1 MAEAYR
7 LSHKNTPEANGT
19 VLGRAASP
27 TSVLYAMLAALKPQ
41 ISTGGATVLFAI
53 LMRVVPLGVKPMAVL
68 NAYNDAGYAAWSPS
82 CDIGYFAKWT
92 YEASLP
98 HAPHVEALQGV
109 GDVKLG
115 IQFRPMRCTT
125 LASPHLLPWLFTK
138 GARTEGLPLR
148 PINGRLVILPEGVW
162 TIPQVPTAHPQIHCC
177 VAAV

>member
-1 MAEAYR
+1 M
-7 LSHKNTPEANGT
+7 
-19 VLGRAASP
+19 LGRAASP

-98 HAPHVEALQGV
+98 HAPHVEALQGFQQLPQ
-109 GDVKLG
+109 KLLLAL
-115 IQFRPMRCTT
+115 QPT
-125 LASPHLLPWLFTK
+125 ASPF
-138 GARTEGLPLR
+138 
-148 PINGRLVILPEGVW
+148 
-162 TIPQVPTAHPQIHCC
+162 
-177 VAAV
+177 AAP